1 MKVFFD
7 NCTSPV
13 LATTL
18 GGYIQHLGHEAHHI
32 RNLPCGPNAS
42 DIDWMNMLAQSGD
55 TWIVITGDG
64 RIQRNKAER
73 VAFRQAALKGFV
85 LAPAYQKT
93 PLHQTASTLVW
104 RWPEME
110 SLTRLV
116 AAPALHE
123 IPINRKAKFT
133 ALSL

>member
-18 GGYIQHLGHEAHHI
+18 DGYVRHLGHAAHHI
-32 RNLPCGPNAS
+32 RTLPCGANAS
-42 DIDWMNMLAQSGD
+42 DVEWIDMLLRSGD
-55 TWIVITGDG
+55 EWIVITGDG
-64 RIQRNKAER
+64 RLQRNKAER
-73 VAFRQAALKGFV
+73 AAFRQAALKGFV

-93 PLHQTASTLVW
+93 PLHQTAAILVW

-110 SLTRLV
+110 HLIRLV

-123 IPINRKAKFT
+123 LPINRRARFT
-133 ALSL
+133 ALPL